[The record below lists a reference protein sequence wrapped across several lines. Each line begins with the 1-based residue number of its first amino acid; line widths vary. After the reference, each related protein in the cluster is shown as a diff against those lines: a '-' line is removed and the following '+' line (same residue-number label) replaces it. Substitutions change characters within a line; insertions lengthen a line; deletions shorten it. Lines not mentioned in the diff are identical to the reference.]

1 MAQDFFEMVLIE
13 PMTSDADD
21 EEVQQNNF
29 IQLKNVDLTE
39 KPTDLQVQGVN
50 PSTKKKRMLRRG
62 RKLRRRTSRK
72 MESVTEDQPEVP
84 DPLKIVREDKM
95 EVGVEV
101 EVVEED
107 INVSGNAKETVQDLI
122 SVVVVSNNTENTS
135 TKEPT
140 VVVSNDTEN
149 TTPKEKSSSHTNDL
163 SMQLILTP
171 GLVQR
176 IAKTIEQYHEK
187 PQLNDKQLISKHSG
201 SFRRDCTPKRNA
213 EMIQIINDGTGFIQN
228 TFRLILRGITNSK
241 LQLTKKECERGK
253 KDIKD
258 EEEDEEEDEDM
269 VDMNAELIQSHK
281 TVGNLRDLMGMVDL
295 MGQLD
300 FFIDVMCGLNGG
312 SSSKDTYSVIVLYE
326 KLVCDLKAEI
336 SSLSQRLS
344 VYETISGRKEELI

>member
-1 MAQDFFEMVLIE
+1 MAQGLFDMVLIE
-13 PMTSDADD
+13 PMTSDGDD

-39 KPTDLQVQGVN
+39 KPVDFQVQGVD
-50 PSTKKKRMLRRG
+50 PSTKKKRVLRRG

-72 MESVTEDQPEVP
+72 TESVTEDQPEVP
-84 DPLKIVREDKM
+84 DPLRIVQEDILEVEM
-95 EVGVEV
+95 EVAVGVG
-101 EVVEED
+101 VVD
-107 INVSGNAKETVQDLI
+107 ARETVQNLA
-122 SVVVVSNNTENTS
+122 SAVVVSDNTENSATKEQSAVVSNNKVNTAS
-135 TKEPT
+135 KESS
-140 VVVSNDTEN
+140 VSQ
-149 TTPKEKSSSHTNDL
+149 TNDL

-176 IAKTIEQYHEK
+176 IAKTIEQYHDK
-187 PQLNDKQLISKHSG
+187 PQSNDTQLINKHSG
-201 SFRRDCTPKRNA
+201 SFRRDVTPQKKNA

-258 EEEDEEEDEDM
+258 EEDEEEEEEEEDE
-269 VDMNAELIQSHK
+269 VDMNAELMQSHK

-312 SSSKDTYSVIVLYE
+312 SSSKDTYSIIVLYE
-326 KLVCDLKAEI
+326 KLVGDLKAEI

-344 VYETISGRKEELI
+344 VYETISGRKS